1 MKIFINRKETD
12 TAGMNVLADIL
23 SHHNL
28 KINEIAVAVNN
39 KVVPRPRWTDT
50 LLNEGDKLTI
60 ITAVCG
66 G

>member
-1 MKIFINRKETD
+1 MKIFINHNETD
-12 TAGMNVLADIL
+12 TAGLKNLADVL
-23 SHHNL
+23 TRHNL
-28 KINEIAVAVNN
+28 NFNEIAVALNN
-39 KVVPRPRWTDT
+39 KVVPRSRWTDT